1 MSRLDVMPV
10 TDAFPVLTLP
20 APGATAWVVETTLE
34 EATAWLAKLPRA
46 DVPQTAQLLYQ
57 ALFTLNRMTLDVN
70 DRLRLLELYL
80 PPLAS
85 VSAELWSRLP
95 AVSLPLRPRH
105 KQLADFIIQLQV
117 EMAYGYKHVL
127 REARVESRPWENDAV
142 LLAVARAIDAL
153 GNVLLNHYQVYLPT
167 PEGIWREIHGL
178 YRYAEAHGC
187 QSRALAALNQNEPL
201 SVQHSYLRALMLGVC
216 NPYQLPQNECHSVHA
231 FLDAWAQRVTISA
244 DIDGVDPR
252 GQFLL
257 DLDADH
263 PATPFPQDVSLLHT
277 QASWRRI
284 NAIELAREV
293 HGFVTRLQ
301 KGERLASRVLGF
313 ECRDTTCIEVLK
325 RMLRF
330 WGLAARRQFA
340 RRTQHRSLALCIGL
354 PAVHFFVNGQQPFPG
369 LRPTN
374 APVTRALA
382 LPSQSELEAE
392 ARDDASVIPPAT
404 LAYRA
409 DHRWQVRDESAS
421 GLLLVRSGDLGSSVR
436 VGDLAG
442 IQGPGQEHWRLGVV
456 RWVKSPGTQQVEMGV
471 EMLAPTAQALA
482 MRPVGVTNAAY
493 EPVLL
498 LPAIQALRRPAIL
511 LAGRGTLRVGE
522 TLELVDGQSAPRRV
536 RVLNIAEQSPN
547 FVQAVFADAAH

>member
-1 MSRLDVMPV
+1 MSRLDVTPA
-10 TDAFPVLTLP
+10 TDVFPVLTLP
-20 APGATAWVVETTLE
+20 AAGATAWVVETTQE
-34 EATAWLAKLPRA
+34 EAAAWLAKLPRA

-57 ALFTLNRMTLDVN
+57 ALFTLNRMALDVD
-70 DRLRLLELYL
+70 DRLRLLELYRPL
-80 PPLAS
+80 LAS

-117 EMAYGYKHVL
+117 EMAFGYKHVL
-127 REARVESRPWENDAV
+127 LAARAEPRPWENDAV

-187 QSRALAALNQNEPL
+187 QGRALAALNQNEPL

-216 NPYQLPQNECHSVHA
+216 NPYQLPQNECHRVHA
-231 FLDAWAQRVTISA
+231 FLGAWAHRVAIST
-244 DIDGVDPR
+244 DIDGVDPL

-263 PATPFPQDVSLLHT
+263 PATPFPQDVSLHT

-301 KGERLASRVLGF
+301 KGEMPGSRVLGF
-313 ECRDTTCIEVLK
+313 ECRDATCIEVLK

-340 RRTQHRSLALCIGL
+340 RRTQRRSLALCIGL

-374 APVTRALA
+374 APASRALA

-392 ARDDASVIPPAT
+392 ARDDASVISPTT
-404 LAYRA
+404 LTYRA
-409 DHRWQVRDESAS
+409 DNRWQVRDESAS
-421 GLLLVRSGDLGSSVR
+421 GLLLARSGDLGSSVR

-442 IQGPGQEHWRLGVV
+442 IQGPGQVHWRLGVV

-471 EMLAPTAQALA
+471 EMLAPAAQALA
-482 MRPVGVTNAAY
+482 MRPVGLATAAY

-498 LPAIQALRRPAIL
+498 LPAIQTLRRPATL

-536 RVLNIAEQSPN
+536 RVLNIAERSPN